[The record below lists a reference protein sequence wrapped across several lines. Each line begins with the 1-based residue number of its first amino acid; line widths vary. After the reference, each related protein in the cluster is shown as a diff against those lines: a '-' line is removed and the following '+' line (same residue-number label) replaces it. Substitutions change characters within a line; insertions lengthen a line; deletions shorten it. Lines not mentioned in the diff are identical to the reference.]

1 MNAVFIQQAQVINE
15 DRKIYA
21 TKFSA
26 IVRDMYSAKVS
37 EENQGAWCIYE
48 KYNTHVYIHIRDH
61 IGLVI

>member
-1 MNAVFIQQAQVINE
+1 M
-15 DRKIYA
+15 KIGKYMRQS
-21 TKFSA
+21 FLHA